1 VFCAKAGLV
10 MRILNCMWSAETEY
24 RSIHKVMHS
33 FEQALQPAEFTHC
46 FLVGDPPNDFIL
58 QNAFSLYSS
67 KKHTK
72 NTLNNTIRL
81 IYTTSDTWQY
91 VNFHYLK
98 FRLNM
103 MKILFLV
110 QKEQRA
116 ILDRLYEGV
125 AAHSECNIL
134 WLSDKEQAN
143 LRKYFKENVDTDKY
157 DRIMLFLR
165 IKKEMKQVPFLR
177 TIPNLVF
184 LEHDA
189 CQNYM
194 ECKYK
199 GRFSNY
205 YSRLPWVRIIV
216 SGATLAQRLQKEHFD
231 AVFVSKAYDQTFLKN
246 LHRTR
251 DVELGF
257 IGSLGS
263 GAYSERKKFLEKLA
277 QKESLLIT
285 RTNSGEDYLNML
297 NRIRFFVS
305 CDMGMG
311 EYMSKNFE
319 ALACGCVLI
328 TYSQGDEE
336 NKAIGFKDMEN
347 VVLYKTLDELQHK
360 LSLLRLDKA
369 LAENIASKGQKLAEE
384 YYNSDVVG
392 KRIVEALIPDLR
404 KQAEVGFWQQLRN
417 RLGW

>member
-1 VFCAKAGLV
+1 
-10 MRILNCMWSAETEY
+10 
-24 RSIHKVMHS
+24 
-33 FEQALQPAEFTHC
+33 
-46 FLVGDPPNDFIL
+46 
-58 QNAFSLYSS
+58 
-67 KKHTK
+67 
-72 NTLNNTIRL
+72 
-81 IYTTSDTWQY
+81 
-91 VNFHYLK
+91 
-98 FRLNM
+98 

-116 ILDRLYEGV
+116 IHDRLYEGV
-125 AAHSECNIL
+125 AAHSECDIL

-143 LRKYFKENVDTDKY
+143 LCSYFKRYVDTSEY

-165 IKKEMKQVPFLR
+165 VKKEMKQVLFLS

-199 GRFSNY
+199 GKFSNY
-205 YSRLPWVRIIV
+205 YSKLPWVRIIV
-216 SGATLAQRLQKEHFD
+216 SGATLAQRLQKEQYD
-231 AVFVSKAYDQTFLKN
+231 AAFVSKAYDQTFLKN
-246 LHRTR
+246 LYKSR
-251 DVELGF
+251 DIELGF
-257 IGSLGS
+257 IGSIGS
-263 GAYSERKKFLEKLA
+263 GAYSERKNFLEMLA
-277 QKESLLIT
+277 QKENLLIT

-328 TYSQGDEE
+328 TYSQGEEE
-336 NKAIGFKDMEN
+336 NKAIGFKDMQN
-347 VVLYKTLDELQHK
+347 VVLYKSLDELQHK
-360 LSLLRLDKA
+360 LSLLRSDQTLS
-369 LAENIASKGQKLAEE
+369 ESIASQGQKLAEE

-404 KQAEVGFWQQLRN
+404 KQTKVGFWQQLRN